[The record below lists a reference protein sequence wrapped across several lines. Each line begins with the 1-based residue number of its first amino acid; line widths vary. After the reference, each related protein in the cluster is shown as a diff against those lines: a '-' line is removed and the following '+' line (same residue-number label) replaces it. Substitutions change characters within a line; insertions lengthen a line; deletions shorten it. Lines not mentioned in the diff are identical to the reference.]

1 MRISKSQYLFIITV
15 MLAIYYLVVG
25 IYLNHLGYYNQES
38 IFYIEKTKIIFEGL
52 GNRIKVM
59 GLTAPLLPFYC
70 SIIFSSIKGCTF
82 LAPVIA
88 SALGTAALFYVMAIA
103 LNTRIKNDDFYFYIL
118 VILFFFHPGILY
130 AATSGKSIYLVL
142 TFFFLFFFN
151 LLKFYRSN
159 TTFHVSLASISLV
172 TLIFCD
178 YKFVWLCL
186 FFIPLVLAITLQS
199 LNLGEKESIFRLFL
213 SFNSPSLRR
222 KLISKTFAIYIIL
235 FILPIASI
243 ICYKLLNLTHASDLN
258 YFIESPY
265 ATWTV
270 LVDKLNYDM
279 TTAATNYQ
287 LPELSV
293 LVSARVI
300 YFCPLILVAIYLFR
314 ESTYQVLTI
323 LTPFAFI
330 EFLHIKYDK
339 LYLTYEY
346 YLVFLVLALLCL
358 IFKAQTV
365 KNQKIFKLIVFAVVI
380 LQLYTGFVFLYQ
392 SLIHDEKAFITTLIK
407 RTPNTDQ
414 AESMEIA
421 TYINSLP
428 TNSHVLMDDAVS
440 YPIAAFTNN
449 IKILTLPYQ
458 ELFLSAFETPYR
470 YDDYIL
476 IATAKNPF
484 TGYTQLNNKYIPMIR
499 GLNSSVNY
507 KRIYETNNWILY
519 KIITV
524 Y

>member
-1 MRISKSQYLFIITV
+1 MRISKSQYLFIITA
-15 MLAIYYLVVG
+15 MLAVYYIVMGV
-25 IYLNHLGYYNQES
+25 YLNHLGYYNRES
-38 IFYIEKTKIIFEGL
+38 IFYIEKTKIIFEGV

-70 SIIFSSIKGCTF
+70 SIIFSSISTY

-88 SALGTAALFYVMAIA
+88 SALGTAALFYIIA
-103 LNTRIKNDDFYFYIL
+103 TAMSSRIKNDDFYLHL
-118 VILFFFHPGILY
+118 VILMFFFHPGIVY
-130 AATSGKSIYLVL
+130 TATSGKAIYLVL
-142 TFFFLFFFN
+142 IFFFLFFFN

-159 TTFHVSLASISLV
+159 TTFHVSLASMSLV

-178 YKFVWLCL
+178 YKFIWLTL
-186 FFIPLVLAITLQS
+186 FFVPLVLAITLQS

-222 KLISKTFAIYIIL
+222 KLISKTFAIYVIL

-243 ICYKLLNLTHASDLN
+243 VCYKLLNLTHANDLN

-293 LVSARVI
+293 LISARVV

-314 ESTYQVLTI
+314 ESTYQALTI

-330 EFLHIKYDK
+330 EFLHIEYDK

-346 YLVFLVLALLCL
+346 YLAFLVLALLCL

-365 KNQKIFKLIVFAVVI
+365 KNQRVFKVIVTLVV
-380 LQLYTGFVFLYQ
+380 LAQFYTGFDFLRN
-392 SLIHDEKAFITTLIK
+392 SLIPEERSYMTTLLN

-414 AESMEIA
+414 HESMEMA
-421 TYINSLP
+421 DYINSLP
-428 TNSHVLMDDAVS
+428 KNSHVLMDDAVA
-440 YPIAAFTNN
+440 YPIAAFTND
-449 IKILTLPYQ
+449 IKELTLPYQ
-458 ELFLSAFETPYR
+458 ELFLSGIETPYK
-470 YDDYIL
+470 YDDYVL

-484 TGYTQLNNKYIPMIR
+484 TGYTQLNNRYIPLIR
-499 GLNSSVNY
+499 VVNSGVNY
-507 KRIYETNNWILY
+507 KRVYETDNWVLY
-519 KIITV
+519 KIISIQ
-524 Y
+524 

>member
-1 MRISKSQYLFIITV
+1 
-15 MLAIYYLVVG
+15 MLAIYYIVIGV
-25 IYLNHLGYYNQES
+25 YLNHLGYYNRES
-38 IFYIEKTKIIFEGL
+38 IFYIEKTKIIFEGV

-70 SIIFSSIKGCTF
+70 SIIFSSVNTF

-88 SALGTAALFYVMAIA
+88 SAIGTAGLFYLIA
-103 LNTRIKNDDFYFYIL
+103 VSMSSRIKNDDFYLYL
-118 VILFFFHPGILY
+118 VVLMFFFHPGIVY
-130 AATSGKSIYLVL
+130 TATSGKAIYLVL
-142 TFFFLFFFN
+142 IFFFLFFFN

-159 TTFHVSLASISLV
+159 TTFHVSLASMSLV

-178 YKFVWLCL
+178 YKFIWLSL
-186 FFIPLVLAITLQS
+186 FFVPLVLAITLQS

-222 KLISKTFAIYIIL
+222 KLIGKTFAIYIIL

-243 ICYKLLNLTHASDLN
+243 ICYKLLNLTHANDLN

-287 LPELSV
+287 LPELSI

-314 ESTYQVLTI
+314 ESTYQALTI

-330 EFLHIKYDK
+330 EFLHIEYDK

-346 YLVFLVLALLCL
+346 YMVFLVLALLCL

-365 KNQKIFKLIVFAVVI
+365 KNQRVFKIIVALVV
-380 LQLYTGFVFLYQ
+380 LVQFYTGFDFLRN
-392 SLIHDEKAFITTLIK
+392 SLIPEERSYMATLLN

-414 AESMEIA
+414 HESMEIA
-421 TYINSLP
+421 DYINGLP
-428 TNSHVLMDDAVS
+428 KNSHVLVDDAVA

-449 IKILTLPYQ
+449 IKQLTLPYQ
-458 ELFLSAFETPYR
+458 ELFLSGIETPYK

-484 TGYTQLNNKYIPMIR
+484 TGYTQLNNRYIPLIR
-499 GLNSSVNY
+499 IVNSGINY
-507 KRIYETNNWILY
+507 KRVYETDNWVLY
-519 KIITV
+519 KIISIQ
-524 Y
+524 